1 MRRPG
6 RIITFYSYKGGTG
19 RSMAVANLG
28 WVLAAARKRV
38 LMMDWDL
45 EAPGLHR
52 YFHPFLVDPELSA
65 SRGLM
70 DLLIDYADQAIQ
82 PPDAEAGEAGEWYR
96 ELADLT
102 PYRVAVN
109 FDGFPEGGR
118 LDLVPAGRQGPG
130 YASRLGSFD
139 WDTFYERLGGGSFL
153 EAVKTRLREE
163 YEYVLI
169 DSRTGVSDTAGICTV
184 QMPDIL
190 VLLFTYNN
198 QSMRGAQAVAL
209 SALDMRRKLCV
220 QFPGQPLR
228 ICAVPSRA
236 DPFETRKLQLRQNYA
251 RRLFDPLL
259 EQVPELE
266 RNAYWAG
273 VEIPYSPFLSY
284 EEVLAP
290 LVFNAEDPKFPVA
303 ATLRLG
309 AYLTDG
315 EVARYDLPLS
325 PERRQA
331 LLASFEQAE
340 EQKPLQAAA
349 AEESPAEALLRSA
362 DAALAQLDGERLALA
377 RRLLLRLVRLP
388 RPSETPGLKRLR
400 AAVFSLPAGEQELL
414 GHFLQLGVLRLTEDR
429 EHGGAVEI
437 ADDALL
443 ARWRQVNAWAEEDK
457 TALER
462 RDWVQTAISYW
473 QQAGRPDGLLLPAS
487 HARQVAPLL
496 DSHPALFSAQEE
508 AFIRASLA
516 QAETPARAV
525 AAEAPPAARAP
536 RFGKLGLGGALAA
549 LLAVAVLLALWW
561 PKNAVTPESNRQAQA
576 PLPVQQS
583 PAPPSTSDA
592 ALSFYLAG
600 NQNLLEQ
607 RLDEAIRNY
616 DRAID
621 LKPDYL
627 EAYLS
632 RAEAY
637 RQQGRGDQALREL
650 EKVVAIKPDSAEAY
664 FKLAELNAESGRR
677 EQALDLY
684 QRTLALGPTP
694 QLRERA
700 EKALAKLKPAAVPTR
715 IYVHVNNR
723 GDLPFAERLA
733 RQLKSSGMQVQ
744 GTQILPQAT
753 SADVRYANAS
763 DEEAA
768 RQVQR
773 LVQDAL
779 LQAGYRGKVQLLF
792 IGSRF
797 QNVPPG
803 NIEVWLPP
811 LAAPAQQ
818 AQQAQQRYDKR

>member
-45 EAPGLHR
+45 EASGLHR

-163 YEYVLI
+163 YDYVLI
-169 DSRTGVSDTAGICTV
+169 NSRTGVSDTAGICTV

-209 SALDMRRKLCV
+209 SALDMRRKLCA

-228 ICAVPSRA
+228 IYAVPSRA

-331 LLASFEQAE
+331 LLASFEQVE

-516 QAETPARAV
+516 QAEGPARAV
-525 AAEAPPAARAP
+525 AAEAAPWRRCWPWPCCWPCGGPKTPSRPSPTGRPRRPCPCSSRLRRPAPATPPSA
-536 RFGKLGLGGALAA
+536 
-549 LLAVAVLLALWW
+549 
-561 PKNAVTPESNRQAQA
+561 SI
-576 PLPVQQS
+576 S
-583 PAPPSTSDA
+583 PATRTCWSSAWTRRSGTTTAPSTSSPTTWRPISA
-592 ALSFYLAG
+592 APRRIASRAAATRPCASWRRWSPSSPIRRKPTSSWPSSMPSRDAG
-600 NQNLLEQ
+600 N
-607 RLDEAIRNY
+607 RPWIC
-616 DRAID
+616 
-621 LKPDYL
+621 
-627 EAYLS
+627 
-632 RAEAY
+632 
-637 RQQGRGDQALREL
+637 
-650 EKVVAIKPDSAEAY
+650 
-664 FKLAELNAESGRR
+664 
-677 EQALDLY
+677 
-684 QRTLALGPTP
+684 
-694 QLRERA
+694 
-700 EKALAKLKPAAVPTR
+700 
-715 IYVHVNNR
+715 
-723 GDLPFAERLA
+723 
-733 RQLKSSGMQVQ
+733 
-744 GTQILPQAT
+744 T
-753 SADVRYANAS
+753 SAPSPWDPRPSCAS
-763 DEEAA
+763 AP
-768 RQVQR
+768 RR
-773 LVQDAL
+773 PWP
-779 LQAGYRGKVQLLF
+779 
-792 IGSRF
+792 SSS
-797 QNVPPG
+797 PPPC
-803 NIEVWLPP
+803 PP
-811 LAAPAQQ
+811 ASTCT
-818 AQQAQQRYDKR
+818 